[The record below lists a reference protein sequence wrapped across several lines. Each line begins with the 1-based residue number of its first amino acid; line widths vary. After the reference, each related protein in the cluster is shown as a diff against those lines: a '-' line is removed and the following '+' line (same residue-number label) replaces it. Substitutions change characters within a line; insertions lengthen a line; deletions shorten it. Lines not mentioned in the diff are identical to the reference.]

1 MEDLRY
7 PIGKVKLETDVTEV
21 QRQQWINEIAQL
33 PAQLKEAV
41 KGWPAAQLDTPY
53 RPEGWTVRQ
62 VVHHLAD
69 SHIHCYIRFRL
80 GLTEEEPVI
89 KPYHEVTWAE
99 LADAK
104 TGPIE
109 LSLSLLEAI
118 HGRWVLLLRTLP
130 VSAFARTIRHLERGL
145 MTLDTIL
152 NLYSWHGR
160 HHLAHITSLRDRMGW
175 K

>member
-7 PIGKVKLETDVTEV
+7 PIGKVKMETEVTEA

-41 KGWPAAQLDTPY
+41 KGWSTAQLDTPY

-62 VVHHLAD
+62 VIHHLAD
-69 SHIHCYIRFRL
+69 SHIHCYIRFRF
-80 GLTEEEPVI
+80 GLTEEEPVV
-89 KPYHEVTWAE
+89 KPYNEVTWAE

-109 LSLSLLEAI
+109 LSLSMLEAI

-130 VSAFARTIRHLERGL
+130 ASAFSRTIRHLERGL
-145 MTLDTIL
+145 MSMDTIL

-160 HHLAHITSLRDRMGW
+160 HHLAHITSLRNRMEW